1 MKTAIMWFKTDLRL
15 ADNETF
21 AQAIASSD
29 QVIPVYVWD
38 ERLFE
43 KTPYGTLKTGIFRKR
58 FLVESLIDLD
68 KRLRSKGSGLM
79 LLKGSP
85 EIEIPKLAQA
95 YHVQKVF
102 AKREVAFEEKQTAPA
117 VEKALW
123 KVGCELEIYS
133 TSTLFRADDLPFS
146 IKQIPEVFTAFR
158 TKVEKDSFVRELIAE
173 PEVVV
178 SPTIPKVNW
187 ELPEIMR
194 DNRAVLLFEGG
205 ETAAL
210 SRLNDYLFVSKSV
223 ASYKQTRNELIGPD
237 YSSKFS
243 VWLAQGCLSPK
254 TIYHEVRRFEEL
266 HGANDSTYW
275 LIFELIWRD
284 FFRFLFKKH
293 NERFFYLKGIKS
305 AYPNQIIHNE
315 QLLETWKKGE
325 TGNDFIDANMKE
337 LNATGF
343 MSNRGRQLTASYFCY
358 ELQLDWRL
366 GAAYFEEQLIDYDV
380 SSNWGN
386 WAYIA
391 GVGNDPRGGRAL
403 DIEKQTQQYDKNATY
418 RKLWLETSN

>member
-1 MKTAIMWFKTDLRL
+1 MKTAIVWFKTDLRL
-15 ADNETF
+15 TDNETF
-21 AQAIASSD
+21 LQAIASSD

-38 ERLFE
+38 ERLFNE
-43 KTPYGTLKTGIFRKR
+43 TSYGTQKTGAFRKR

-68 KRLRSKGSGLM
+68 QRLRSKGSGLM
-79 LLKGSP
+79 LLKGDP
-85 EIEIPKLAQA
+85 EVELPKLAHA
-95 YHVQKVF
+95 YHVHKVF
-102 AKREVAFEEKQTAPA
+102 AKREVAFEEKQSITE

-123 KVGCELEIYS
+123 KVGCELEVYS

-146 IKQIPEVFTAFR
+146 IKQIPEVFTTFR
-158 TKVEKDSFVRELIAE
+158 TKVEKDSFVRELMAE
-173 PEVVV
+173 PDQVK
-178 SPTIPKVNW
+178 SPTILKAEW
-187 ELPEIMR
+187 ELPEITY
-194 DNRAVLLFEGG
+194 DDRAAIVFEGG

-210 SRLNDYLFVSKSV
+210 KRLNDYLFVSKSIT
-223 ASYKQTRNELIGPD
+223 SYKQTRNELIGAD

-243 VWLAQGCLSPK
+243 AWLAQGCLSPK
-254 TIYHEVRRFEEL
+254 TIYHEVKRFEQE
-266 HGANDSTYW
+266 HGANESTYW

-293 NERFFYLKGIKS
+293 NQRFFYLKGIK
-305 AYPNQIIHNE
+305 AVYPNQVIHNE
-315 QLLETWKKGE
+315 QLFEKWKQGE
-325 TGNDFIDANMKE
+325 TDNDFINANMKE

-343 MSNRGRQLTASYFCY
+343 MSNRGRQLVASYFCY

-391 GVGNDPRGGRAL
+391 GVGNDPRGGRAF
-403 DIEKQTQQYDKNATY
+403 DIEKQTLQYDKNATY
-418 RKLWLETSN
+418 RKLWLETFN

>member
-1 MKTAIMWFKTDLRL
+1 MKTAIVWFKTDLRL
-15 ADNETF
+15 TDNETF
-21 AQAIASSD
+21 LQAIASSD

-38 ERLFE
+38 ERLFTE
-43 KTPYGTLKTGIFRKR
+43 TSYGTQKTGAFRKR

-68 KRLRSKGSGLM
+68 QRLRSKGSGLM
-79 LLKGSP
+79 LLKGDP
-85 EIEIPKLAQA
+85 EVELPKLAHA
-95 YHVQKVF
+95 YHVHKVF
-102 AKREVAFEEKQTAPA
+102 AKREVAFEEKRLITE

-123 KVGCELEIYS
+123 KVGCELEVYS

-146 IKQIPEVFTAFR
+146 IKQIPDVFTTFR
-158 TKVEKDSFVRELIAE
+158 TKVEKDSSVREMMAE
-173 PEVVV
+173 PDQVK
-178 SPTIPKVNW
+178 SPTILKVEW
-187 ELPEIMR
+187 ELPEISV
-194 DNRAVLLFEGG
+194 DNRAAIAFEGG

-210 SRLNDYLFVSKSV
+210 KRLNDYLFVSKSI
-223 ASYKQTRNELIGPD
+223 ASYKQTRNELIGAD

-243 VWLAQGCLSPK
+243 AWLAQGCLSPK
-254 TIYHEVRRFEEL
+254 TIYHEVKRFEQE
-266 HGANDSTYW
+266 HGANESTYW

-293 NERFFYLKGIKS
+293 NQRFFYLKGIKS
-305 AYPNQIIHNE
+305 TYPNPVIHNV
-315 QLLETWKKGE
+315 QLFEKWKRGE
-325 TGNDFIDANMKE
+325 TGNDFINANMKE

-343 MSNRGRQLTASYFCY
+343 MSNRGRQLVASYLCY

-391 GVGNDPRGGRAL
+391 GVGNDPRGGRAF
-403 DIEKQTQQYDKNATY
+403 DIEKQTLQYDKNATY
-418 RKLWLETSN
+418 RKLWLETFN

>member
-1 MKTAIMWFKTDLRL
+1 
-15 ADNETF
+15 
-21 AQAIASSD
+21 
-29 QVIPVYVWD
+29 
-38 ERLFE
+38 
-43 KTPYGTLKTGIFRKR
+43 
-58 FLVESLIDLD
+58 LIDLD

-79 LLKGSP
+79 LLKGDP
-85 EIEIPKLAQA
+85 AVELPKLAHA
-95 YHVQKVF
+95 YHVHKVF
-102 AKREVAFEEKQTAPA
+102 AKREVAFEEKQTITE

-123 KVGCELEIYS
+123 KEGCELEVYS

-158 TKVEKDSFVRELIAE
+158 TKVEKDSFVRELMAE
-173 PEVVV
+173 PDQVK
-178 SPTIPKVNW
+178 SPTIPKVEW
-187 ELPEIMR
+187 ELPEIAH
-194 DNRAVLLFEGG
+194 DDRAVLLFEGG

-210 SRLNDYLFVSKSV
+210 KRLNDYLFISKSIT
-223 ASYKQTRNELIGPD
+223 SYKQTRNELIGAD

-243 VWLAQGCLSPK
+243 AWLAQGCLSPK
-254 TIYHEVRRFEEL
+254 TIYHEVKRFEQE

-293 NERFFYLKGIKS
+293 NERFFYLKGIK
-305 AYPNQIIHNE
+305 AVYPNSVIHDE
-315 QLLETWKKGE
+315 QLLEKWKNGE
-325 TGNDFIDANMKE
+325 TENDFINANMKE

-343 MSNRGRQLTASYFCY
+343 MSNRGRQLAASYFCY

-391 GVGNDPRGGRAL
+391 GVGNDPRGGRAF
-403 DIEKQTQQYDKNATY
+403 DIEKQTLQYDKNATY
-418 RKLWLETSN
+418 RKLWLETFN

>member
-1 MKTAIMWFKTDLRL
+1 MKTAIVWFKTDLRL
-15 ADNETF
+15 ADNETLT
-21 AQAIASSD
+21 QAIISSD
-29 QVIPVYVWD
+29 QVITVYVWD

-43 KTPYGTLKTGIFRKR
+43 KTPYGTWKTGAFRKR
-58 FLVESLIDLD
+58 FLMESLIDLD
-68 KRLRSKGSGLM
+68 RRLRSKGSGLM
-79 LLKGSP
+79 LLNGHP
-85 EIEIPKLAQA
+85 EVELPKLAQA
-95 YHVQKVF
+95 YHAHKVF
-102 AKREVAFEEKQTAPA
+102 AKREVAFEEKQTASA

-123 KVGCELEIYS
+123 KVGCELDIYS

-146 IKQIPEVFTAFR
+146 IKQIPEVFTVFR
-158 TKVEKDSFVRELIAE
+158 TKVEKDSFVRELIPE
-173 PEVVV
+173 PEMVV
-178 SPTIPKVNW
+178 SPTIPKTNW
-187 ELPEIMR
+187 QLPVMIR
-194 DNRAVLLFEGG
+194 DNRAVLSFEGG
-205 ETAAL
+205 ETAGL
-210 SRLNDYLFVSKSV
+210 KRLNDYLFVNRSV
-223 ASYKQTRNELIGPD
+223 SSYKQTRNELIGAD

-254 TIYHEVRRFEEL
+254 TIYHELKRFEEL

-275 LIFELIWRD
+275 IVFELIWRD

-305 AYPNQIIHNE
+305 TYPNTIIHNE
-315 QLLETWKKGE
+315 QLLEVWKKGE

-391 GVGNDPRGGRAL
+391 GVGNDPRGGRAF
-403 DIEKQTQQYDKNATY
+403 DIEKQTLQYDKNATY
-418 RKLWLETSN
+418 RKIWLETFQ

>member
-21 AQAIASSD
+21 MQAIASAD

-43 KTPYGTLKTGIFRKR
+43 TTPFGTLKTGIFRKR

-79 LLKGSP
+79 LLKGNP

-95 YHVQKVF
+95 YHVHKVF
-102 AKREVAFEEKQTAPA
+102 AKREVAFEEKQTATA

-123 KVGCELEIYS
+123 KVGCELEVYS

-158 TKVEKDSFVRELIAE
+158 TKVEKDSFVRELFAE
-173 PEVVV
+173 PETVT

-194 DNRAVLLFEGG
+194 DDRAVLLFEGG

-210 SRLNDYLFVSKSV
+210 NRLNDYLFVSKSV

-254 TIYHEVRRFEEL
+254 TIYHEVKRFEEL

-305 AYPNQIIHNE
+305 AYPNPVVHNE
-315 QLLETWKKGE
+315 QLLEAWKKGE

-343 MSNRGRQLTASYFCY
+343 MSNRGRQLTASYLCY

-386 WAYIA
+386 WSYIA
-391 GVGNDPRGGRAL
+391 GVGNDPRGGRAF

-418 RKLWLETSN
+418 RKLWLEISH